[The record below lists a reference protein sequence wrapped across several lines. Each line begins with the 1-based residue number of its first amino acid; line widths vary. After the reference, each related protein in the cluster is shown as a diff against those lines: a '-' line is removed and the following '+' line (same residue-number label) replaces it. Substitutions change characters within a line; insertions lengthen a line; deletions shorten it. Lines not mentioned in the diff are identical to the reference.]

1 MVELD
6 FNNQI
11 GDTLTR
17 FCDEKIFIMADI
29 KYMFHQLM
37 VQKEDK
43 SLSRS
48 LFREKN
54 DIDGSAND
62 FDIGIY
68 LHPNTVWRK
77 YPMITNKDINHIQ
90 QLYYKQIFM

>member
-1 MVELD
+1 MSASTNVLACISFYKPVSLYKTLMVELD

-37 VQKEDK
+37 VLKEDK

-68 LHPNTVWRK
+68 LHPNTV
-77 YPMITNKDINHIQ
+77 
-90 QLYYKQIFM
+90 

>member
-1 MVELD
+1 MIELD
-6 FNNQI
+6 FSNQI

-17 FCDEKIFIMADI
+17 FFDEKSFIMGDI

-37 VQKEDK
+37 VLKEDK
-43 SLSRS
+43 SLWRS

-62 FDIGIY
+62 FDKGIY
-68 LHPNTVWRK
+68 LHSNTV
-77 YPMITNKDINHIQ
+77 
-90 QLYYKQIFM
+90 

>member
-37 VQKEDK
+37 VLKEDK

-54 DIDGSAND
+54 DIDGSVND

-68 LHPNTVWRK
+68 LHPNTV
-77 YPMITNKDINHIQ
+77 
-90 QLYYKQIFM
+90 

>member
-1 MVELD
+1 
-6 FNNQI
+6 
-11 GDTLTR
+11 
-17 FCDEKIFIMADI
+17 MADI

-68 LHPNTVWRK
+68 LHPNTV
-77 YPMITNKDINHIQ
+77 
-90 QLYYKQIFM
+90 

>member
-1 MVELD
+1 MIELD
-6 FNNQI
+6 SNTQI
-11 GDTLTR
+11 GETLTR
-17 FCDEKIFIMADI
+17 FFDEKSLIMSDI

-37 VQKEDK
+37 VLKEDK

-54 DIDGSAND
+54 DIDGSVND

-68 LHPNTVWRK
+68 LHPNTV
-77 YPMITNKDINHIQ
+77 
-90 QLYYKQIFM
+90 